1 MFPPLIRMAKNKFL
15 SVRIIRSKKIITE
28 KPVQII

>member
-1 MFPPLIRMAKNKFL
+1 VFELL
-15 SVRIIRSKKIITE
+15 EVKKIITE